1 MISVR
6 IPSFFSLY
14 FSAFVLNTERYS
26 VCFHTQSKCGKIG
39 TRKAPNTDNS
49 YAVRVPNPS
58 LIDTKLRSTQKIRN
72 QIGKRLCYAYQICM
86 EQVTHLP
93 GL

>member
-14 FSAFVLNTERYS
+14 FSAFELNKERYS